1 MREDSTI
8 KMASC
13 GEAWVA
19 RLEGRGTVRES
30 PTLQGLATRILEAR
44 GDACVLLDLRGCEY
58 LDSTFLGCIA
68 TLHRRFSAGRPQ
80 RFRIVAPEPVRA
92 RLFGPSGL
100 DRVFAFAEAAPEP
113 DADAWMDVPATALD
127 ERQLGYHVMDA
138 HRRLAELGGPHALA
152 FAAIAEQFALELG
165 AKP

>member
-1 MREDSTI
+1 MREDSTLR
-8 KMASC
+8 MASQ
-13 GEAWVA
+13 GGAWIA

-30 PTLQGLATRILEAR
+30 PTLQGLVARILEAR
-44 GDACVLLDLRGCEY
+44 GDAQVLLDLRDSEY
-58 LDSTFLGCIA
+58 LDSTFLGCVA
-68 TLHRRFSAGRPQ
+68 TLHRRFSARPPR
-80 RFRIVAPEPVRA
+80 RFRIVAPEGVRA

-100 DRVFAFAEAAPEP
+100 DRVFAFVDEAPEV
-113 DADAWMDVPATALD
+113 DAEAWMDVPATALD
-127 ERQLGYHVMDA
+127 ERQLGYHVMEA